1 MAREFIVIPNQ
12 TVEPGSDVL
21 FESDG
26 FVFNFG
32 VFHRG
37 GSGLFKLASPNVLG
51 SNGCPCRGIPIANYT
66 VSFHGN
72 ILIPTGGTV
81 EEISLSMVQ
90 DGVVDTASQMLVTPA
105 AVEIAENVGT
115 GIIVSV
121 PWICRCSNVA
131 LRNTSDQAIEIQNG
145 ALIIS
150 DPSLGYLRGGVF

>member
-12 TVEPGSDVL
+12 TVEPGADVL

-26 FVFNFG
+26 LMFNRG
-32 VFHRG
+32 VFHNG

-51 SNGCPCRGIPIANYT
+51 FRCPMRGIPVASYV

-72 ILIPTGGTV
+72 ILIPTDGTV
-81 EEISLSMVQ
+81 GEVSLTLIQ
-90 DGVVDTASQMLVTPA
+90 DGVTDTASQMLATPT
-105 AVEIAENVGT
+105 AVEIAENVGA

-131 LRNTSDQAIEIQNG
+131 LRNTSDQAIEIVNG
-145 ALIIS
+145 TLIIG
-150 DPSLGYLRGGVF
+150 DPSLGYLREGVF